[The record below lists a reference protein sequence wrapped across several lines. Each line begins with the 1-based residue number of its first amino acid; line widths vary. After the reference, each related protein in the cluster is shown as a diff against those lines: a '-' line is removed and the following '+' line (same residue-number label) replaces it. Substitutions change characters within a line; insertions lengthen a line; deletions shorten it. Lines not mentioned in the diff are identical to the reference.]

1 MTGGEQ
7 VPFWSSFAIIARATT
22 NAKHQREAH
31 HMFLAVDIGNTQT
44 TLGLFDTVA
53 SEVGAQARGTMPDAA
68 RSAAPEAER
77 SGTTPS
83 AVRQWRMATSR
94 TDTSDSLHARLYS
107 YFHMFGMRLE
117 DVDEIAIAGVVP
129 LLTTSWQVLAR
140 DIVHHEPLVVDARRD
155 CGIEVAMPHPDQV
168 GADRI
173 ANAVSA
179 RATYGA
185 PVIVVDFGTA
195 TNIDVVD
202 AQGRFRGGAIM
213 PGLLLSANALFERAA
228 KLSSVPLV
236 APPRALGDTTETA
249 VQSGLIIGAAVQAE
263 GIVRR
268 IEAELRAEDPEMGHV
283 TVVGTGG
290 YSATIAEATD
300 IFDALD
306 PDITIRG
313 IYEIWQHRAEKR
325 AARRE

>member
-1 MTGGEQ
+1 
-7 VPFWSSFAIIARATT
+7 
-22 NAKHQREAH
+22 
-31 HMFLAVDIGNTQT
+31 MFLAVDIGNTQT
-44 TLGLFDTVA
+44 TLGLFDAAT
-53 SEVGAQARGTMPDAA
+53 PDKKNRAA
-68 RSAAPEAER
+68 AAPN
-77 SGTTPS
+77 GTAGAT
-83 AVRQWRMATSR
+83 AVHTVRQWRMATNRS
-94 TDTSDSLHARLYS
+94 DTSDSLHARLYS

-129 LLTTSWQVLAR
+129 LLTASWQILAR
-140 DIVHHEPLVVDARRD
+140 DIVGHEPLVVDARRD
-155 CGIEVAMPHPDQV
+155 CGIEVHMPHPDQV

-179 RATYGA
+179 VKTYGA

-202 AQGRFRGGAIM
+202 RQGRFRGGAIM

-236 APPRALGDTTETA
+236 APAHALGDTTETA
-249 VQSGLIIGAAVQAE
+249 VQSGLIVGAAVQAE

-268 IEAELRAEDPEMGHV
+268 IVDELRDEDPDLGKV

-290 YSATIAEATD
+290 FSATIAEATD
-300 IFDALD
+300 LFDALD

-313 IYEIWQHRAEKR
+313 ISEIWQHRADKR
-325 AARRE
+325 AARRG